1 MCAQAQAVILR
12 AEVDMGSDLDAGDG
26 DGGSGA
32 RGGAGPGPGP
42 VMELHGL
49 MTLFDQEARSC
60 TGSCGLK

>member
-1 MCAQAQAVILR
+1 
-12 AEVDMGSDLDAGDG
+12 MGSDLDAGDG

-60 TGSCGLK
+60 TGSCVLKNGGGGGMEETRERG